1 MSGNARSPITHDV
14 GNRGIISYIDGLGYR
29 WHIIGIAALAASL
42 VGCGMDWRTDLWY
55 QQAPQARVTPR
66 PEPEGSVPLKAR
78 PHFDDRDEAAALPSP
93 SPADASSVERGQV
106 LFLERCSACHGREAH
121 GGGPVSKH
129 FPPAPDLA
137 YVSVRARTDGF
148 LYATVLLGGRAM
160 PRVGEGL
167 DERDRWDLVH
177 FVRHVQAQTPI
188 APAPAPPLPTPE
200 VR

>member
-1 MSGNARSPITHDV
+1 MSPRAPTGIARSA
-14 GNRGIISYIDGLGYR
+14 RLSACALLAAA
-29 WHIIGIAALAASL
+29 AALP
-42 VGCGMDWRTDLWY
+42 GCGMDWRTDLWY

-66 PEPEGSVPLKAR
+66 PEPEGSVPLRAR
-78 PHFDDRDEAAALPSP
+78 PHLDDRDDGAALRSPFPSDQ
-93 SPADASSVERGQV
+93 ASVERGHV
-106 LFLERCSACHGREAH
+106 LFLERCAGCHGNEGH

-137 YVSVRARTDGF
+137 YTSVRARTDGF

-177 FVRHVQAQTPI
+177 LVRHIQAETPI
-188 APAPAPPLPTPE
+188 APTPAPPPAPAPAPE